1 MPFTSANAAA
11 VAVAVG
17 EGDALGEGVTLG
29 EGDGVTEGETLG
41 DGVGDGAASSS
52 LVASH
57 HATAPAAITRT
68 AATIATIVPV
78 RDVDPRCGWPC
89 VGAVTANPRVLAH
102 SWRRLARC

>member
-17 EGDALGEGVTLG
+17 EGDVLVDGLGLG
-29 EGDGVTEGETLG
+29 DADGVVDGETVG
-41 DGVGDGAASSS
+41 DGVGGVASSF
-52 LVASH
+52 LVVSH

-68 AATIATIVPV
+68 AATIVTIVPV